1 MNEPVS
7 HDAQPVNDEGGPT
20 QDSVVAGM
28 MLRQA
33 RESAGVHIA
42 ALAVALKVPVH
53 KLEALEAGYFD
64 VFPDV
69 VFVRALASSMC
80 RTLKVDPAP
89 VLALLPQNRPPA
101 LSAHRGIN
109 ASFKPGSGQS
119 ASSSG
124 ASGSR
129 MAVAA
134 VVVLLVAAAALLLW
148 PHRPTGMAGDE
159 SASIKGTS
167 VETSGGSEK
176 VADEPTAGASP
187 TLSPSASI
195 TSVPSASMSGA
206 SSAAAGAAPVTNAA
220 ATAVPGS
227 AASSPIGD
235 STNAALVIRTRG
247 ESWVQVR
254 GAAGS
259 TVLQRVLAAGE
270 TVTVPG
276 TPPWS
281 VVIGKAD
288 VTEVTVHGK
297 PLELKTVSRENVA
310 RFEVK
315 P

>member
-1 MNEPVS
+1 MNEPVVG
-7 HDAQPVNDEGGPT
+7 HDGQPVNSEVSPT
-20 QDSVVAGM
+20 QDSVAAGL

-53 KLEALEAGYFD
+53 KLEALEAGYFE

-89 VLALLPQNRPPA
+89 VLALLPRNQPPA

-109 ASFKPGSGQS
+109 ASFKPGSGQL
-119 ASSSG
+119 ASSSSG
-124 ASGSR
+124 SGSR
-129 MAVAA
+129 TAIFAVI
-134 VVVLLVAAAALLLW
+134 VLLVGAAAVLLW
-148 PHRPTGMAGDE
+148 PHRPDGVAGNEPVAATGTVPEAE
-159 SASIKGTS
+159 GTR
-167 VETSGGSEK
+167 G
-176 VADEPTAGASP
+176 ADAASP
-187 TLSPSASI
+187 AQPVTALSVPAPSASA
-195 TSVPSASMSGA
+195 PSSMASPSGV
-206 SSAAAGAAPVTNAA
+206 SPA
-220 ATAVPGS
+220 ATAAVAAPEAPASAPAGS
-227 AASSPIGD
+227 PD
-235 STNAALVIRTRG
+235 AALVIRTRG

-254 GAAGS
+254 SAAGA

-270 TVTVPG
+270 SVTVPG

-288 VTEVTVHGK
+288 VTEVVVHGK
-297 PLELKTVSRENVA
+297 PLELKAVSRENVA

>member
-1 MNEPVS
+1 MNESVS
-7 HDAQPVNDEGGPT
+7 HDAQPVNDEVGPT
-20 QDSVVAGM
+20 QDSVAAGM

-42 ALAVALKVPVH
+42 DLAVALKVPVH

-109 ASFKPGSGQS
+109 ASFKPSNGQLT
-119 ASSSG
+119 SSSG
-124 ASGSR
+124 ATGSR
-129 MAVAA
+129 MAVIA
-134 VVVLLVAAAALLLW
+134 VVALLVAAAVLLLW
-148 PHRPTGMAGDE
+148 PHRPVGMAGGD
-159 SASIKGTS
+159 SASDKGTS
-167 VETSGGSEK
+167 LETVGDGEK
-176 VADEPTAGASP
+176 SADSLAGATP
-187 TLSPSASI
+187 PALSPSVSI
-195 TSVPSASMSGA
+195 TSASSPSMSGA
-206 SSAAAGAAPVTNAA
+206 SSAAASVAP
-220 ATAVPGS
+220 ATDS
-227 AASSPIGD
+227 STASSPAVD
-235 STNAALVIRTRG
+235 STSAALVIRTRG

-254 GAAGS
+254 GMGGT

-281 VVIGKAD
+281 VIIGKAD
-288 VTEVTVHGK
+288 VTDVVVHGK
-297 PLELKTVSRENVA
+297 PLELRTASRENVA

>member
-1 MNEPVS
+1 MNEPVVG
-7 HDAQPVNDEGGPT
+7 HDGQPVNSEVSPT
-20 QDSVVAGM
+20 QDSVAAGL

-53 KLEALEAGYFD
+53 KLEALEAGYFE

-80 RTLKVDPAP
+80 RTLKVDPSP
-89 VLALLPQNRPPA
+89 VLALLPRNQPPA

-109 ASFKPGSGQS
+109 ASFKPGGGQL
-119 ASSSG
+119 ASSSSG
-124 ASGSR
+124 SGSR
-129 MAVAA
+129 TALFAVI
-134 VVVLLVAAAALLLW
+134 VLLVGAAAVLLW
-148 PHRPTGMAGDE
+148 PHRPDGVAGNDTVAVTGVSTE
-159 SASIKGTS
+159 SDSAKSAEAVRSAPLT
-167 VETSGGSEK
+167 
-176 VADEPTAGASP
+176 ASP
-187 TLSPSASI
+187 SVSAA
-195 TSVPSASMSGA
+195 SVAA
-206 SSAAAGAAPVTNAA
+206 TSSAASPSNEAA
-220 ATAVPGS
+220 AA
-227 AASSPIGD
+227 AASPAD
-235 STNAALVIRTRG
+235 APASTPAGNPEAALVIRTRG

-254 GAAGS
+254 SAAGA

-270 TVTVPG
+270 SVTVPG

-288 VTEVTVHGK
+288 VTEVVVHGK
-297 PLELKTVSRENVA
+297 PLELKAVSRENVA

>member
-1 MNEPVS
+1 MNSEVS
-7 HDAQPVNDEGGPT
+7 PT
-20 QDSVVAGM
+20 QDSVAAGL

-33 RESAGVHIA
+33 RESAGVHVA

-53 KLEALEAGYFD
+53 KLEALEAGYFE

-89 VLALLPQNRPPA
+89 VLALLPRNEPPA

-109 ASFKPGSGQS
+109 ASFKPGSGQL
-119 ASSSG
+119 ASSSSG
-124 ASGSR
+124 SGSR
-129 MAVAA
+129 TAIFAVI
-134 VVVLLVAAAALLLW
+134 VLLVGAAAVLLW
-148 PHRPTGMAGDE
+148 PHRPDGVAGNETVAVTGTAPEAEGT
-159 SASIKGTS
+159 KG
-167 VETSGGSEK
+167 
-176 VADEPTAGASP
+176 ADPASP
-187 TLSPSASI
+187 AQPVTALSAPAPSAS
-195 TSVPSASMSGA
+195 VPSSMASPSGV
-206 SSAAAGAAPVTNAA
+206 SPA
-220 ATAVPGS
+220 ATAAVAAPEAPASAPAGS
-227 AASSPIGD
+227 PD
-235 STNAALVIRTRG
+235 AALVIRTRG

-254 GAAGS
+254 SAAGA

-270 TVTVPG
+270 SVTVPG

-288 VTEVTVHGK
+288 VTEVVVHGK
-297 PLELKTVSRENVA
+297 PLELKGVSRENVA

>member
-1 MNEPVS
+1 MNEPVVG
-7 HDAQPVNDEGGPT
+7 HEGQPLNSEVSPT
-20 QDSVVAGM
+20 QDSVAAGL

-53 KLEALEAGYFD
+53 KLEALEAGYFE

-89 VLALLPQNRPPA
+89 VLALLPRNEPPA

-109 ASFKPGSGQS
+109 ASFKPGSGQL
-119 ASSSG
+119 ASSSSG
-124 ASGSR
+124 SGSR
-129 MAVAA
+129 TAIFAVI
-134 VVVLLVAAAALLLW
+134 VLLVGAAAVLLW
-148 PHRPTGMAGDE
+148 PHRPDGVAGNETVAVTGTALEAEGT
-159 SASIKGTS
+159 KG
-167 VETSGGSEK
+167 
-176 VADEPTAGASP
+176 ADPASP
-187 TLSPSASI
+187 AQPVTALSAPAPSAS
-195 TSVPSASMSGA
+195 VPSSMASPSGV
-206 SSAAAGAAPVTNAA
+206 SPA
-220 ATAVPGS
+220 ATAAVAAPWAPASAPAGS
-227 AASSPIGD
+227 PD
-235 STNAALVIRTRG
+235 AALVIRTRG

-254 GAAGS
+254 SAAGA

-270 TVTVPG
+270 SVTVPG

-288 VTEVTVHGK
+288 VTEVVVHGK
-297 PLELKTVSRENVA
+297 PLELKGVSRENVA

>member
-1 MNEPVS
+1 MNEPVVG
-7 HDAQPVNDEGGPT
+7 HEGQPLNSEVSPT
-20 QDSVVAGM
+20 QDSVTAGL

-53 KLEALEAGYFD
+53 KLEALEAGYFE

-89 VLALLPQNRPPA
+89 VLALLPRNEPPA

-109 ASFKPGSGQS
+109 ASFKPGSGQL
-119 ASSSG
+119 ASSSSG
-124 ASGSR
+124 SGSR
-129 MAVAA
+129 TAIFAVI
-134 VVVLLVAAAALLLW
+134 VLLVGAAAVLLW
-148 PHRPTGMAGDE
+148 PHRPDGVAGNETVAVTGTAPEAEGT
-159 SASIKGTS
+159 KG
-167 VETSGGSEK
+167 
-176 VADEPTAGASP
+176 ADPASP
-187 TLSPSASI
+187 AQPVTALSAPAPSAS
-195 TSVPSASMSGA
+195 VPSSMASPSGV
-206 SSAAAGAAPVTNAA
+206 SPA
-220 ATAVPGS
+220 ATAAVAAPEAPASAPAGS
-227 AASSPIGD
+227 PD
-235 STNAALVIRTRG
+235 AALVIRTRG

-254 GAAGS
+254 SAAGA

-270 TVTVPG
+270 SVTVPG

-288 VTEVTVHGK
+288 VTEVVVHGK
-297 PLELKTVSRENVA
+297 PLELKGVSRENVA